1 MGGGGRVARAHLAG
15 PPCDGVV
22 FPSTSPF
29 DYFYFLIHF
38 LCCSLSLRR
47 RRRRRGYK
55 RRRKKKVEEE
65 EELKQTSQISRF
77 LRSGPPADYLKK
89 MRAAQFSSSSSS
101 SCIKKKRIATQSAGR
116 PARLLFMLNSE
127 QSQLSSGSDL
137 VHGRS
142 PSREE
147 CGGGE
152 ENAHNR
158 ERWAWGRNMNIQ
170 PAEGNENKNH
180 RVAI

>member
-1 MGGGGRVARAHLAG
+1 
-15 PPCDGVV
+15 
-22 FPSTSPF
+22 
-29 DYFYFLIHF
+29 
-38 LCCSLSLRR
+38 
-47 RRRRRGYK
+47 
-55 RRRKKKVEEE
+55 
-65 EELKQTSQISRF
+65 
-77 LRSGPPADYLKK
+77 
-89 MRAAQFSSSSSS
+89 
-101 SCIKKKRIATQSAGR
+101 
-116 PARLLFMLNSE
+116 MLNSE

>member
-1 MGGGGRVARAHLAG
+1 
-15 PPCDGVV
+15 
-22 FPSTSPF
+22 
-29 DYFYFLIHF
+29 
-38 LCCSLSLRR
+38 
-47 RRRRRGYK
+47 
-55 RRRKKKVEEE
+55 
-65 EELKQTSQISRF
+65 
-77 LRSGPPADYLKK
+77 
-89 MRAAQFSSSSSS
+89 
-101 SCIKKKRIATQSAGR
+101 
-116 PARLLFMLNSE
+116 MLNSE

-147 CGGGE
+147 CGEGE